1 MTLSL
6 LSNSSD
12 RFPVVL
18 VSPRLRR
25 SNASL
30 ERLLDG
36 SWYAAAPTSSREA
49 LLMPQCR
56 LRSARRGCVEGALH
70 GLEDSPYPARIRK
83 APPTSQGA
91 QSPGRRIA
99 GGKGMCARRA
109 HHAPPARRCPSTIAR
124 FAMGFSGSNRRAGT
138 IADGT
143 ARVPPPGR
151 GPSADFPRA
160 VETGDADTSAWA
172 GIAAG
177 CADRPG
183 AHRDGPADGRD
194 GRVSG
199 DRRHPRQDRV
209 PSREG
214 RRQRIRRA
222 TRRAVG
228 TRADRSAERIR
239 HAPAVKTRS
248 AVSGPDGAF
257 SDGALQVVRI
267 VVSRLL
273 RPLRN
278 PCIGIGR
285 ALEPLDVADA
295 DVAVAGGP
303 RLRAFLMELA
313 AEVGARRR
321 RGRTLDGEE

>member
-56 LRSARRGCVEGALH
+56 LRSARRGCAEGALH
-70 GLEDSPYPARIRK
+70 GLEDSPYPARMRK

-91 QSPGRRIA
+91 QSPGRRIPP
-99 GGKGMCARRA
+99 A

-124 FAMGFSGSNRRAGT
+124 FAMGFRGSNRRAGT

-160 VETGDADTSAWA
+160 VETGDADTSAGA
-172 GIAAG
+172 EMSAG
-177 CADRPG
+177 CADR
-183 AHRDGPADGRD
+183 
-194 GRVSG
+194 
-199 DRRHPRQDRV
+199 
-209 PSREG
+209 
-214 RRQRIRRA
+214 
-222 TRRAVG
+222 
-228 TRADRSAERIR
+228 
-239 HAPAVKTRS
+239 
-248 AVSGPDGAF
+248 
-257 SDGALQVVRI
+257 
-267 VVSRLL
+267 
-273 RPLRN
+273 
-278 PCIGIGR
+278 R
-285 ALEPLDVADA
+285 ALTGTDPQT
-295 DVAVAGGP
+295 AG
-303 RLRAFLMELA
+303 
-313 AEVGARRR
+313 
-321 RGRTLDGEE
+321 TD

>member
-1 MTLSL
+1 VALA
-6 LSNSSD
+6 
-12 RFPVVL
+12 
-18 VSPRLRR
+18 SPPLRR

-56 LRSARRGCVEGALH
+56 LRAARRGCAEGALH
-70 GLEDSPYPARIRK
+70 GLEDSPYPARMRK

-91 QSPGRRIA
+91 RSPGRRIA

-160 VETGDADTSAWA
+160 VETGDADTSACA
-172 GIAAG
+172 EMSAG

-183 AHRDGPADGRD
+183 AHRDGPADGRN

-199 DRRHPRQDRV
+199 V
-209 PSREG
+209 A
-214 RRQRIRRA
+214 A
-222 TRRAVG
+222 TRGRIACRPAKGAGRGSDGLRAEL
-228 TRADRSAERIR
+228 S
-239 HAPAVKTRS
+239 APAPIARQNGYGTPRRS
-248 AVSGPDGAF
+248 
-257 SDGALQVVRI
+257 RH
-267 VVSRLL
+267 
-273 RPLRN
+273 
-278 PCIGIGR
+278 
-285 ALEPLDVADA
+285 
-295 DVAVAGGP
+295 GP
-303 RLRAFLMELA
+303 RCQGPMERSPMERSRSFGSSSRASC
-313 AEVGARRR
+313 
-321 RGRTLDGEE
+321 GRFATPASGSAGHSSRSTWQMPTSR

>member
-1 MTLSL
+1 M
-6 LSNSSD
+6 
-12 RFPVVL
+12 VL

-56 LRSARRGCVEGALH
+56 LRSARRGCTEGALH
-70 GLEDSPYPARIRK
+70 GLEDSSYPARMRK
-83 APPTSQGA
+83 APPTSQGG

-99 GGKGMCARRA
+99 GGKGIPEHVVDLILTAAGRLRRRRQPGVSFRHPVCARRA
-109 HHAPPARRCPSTIAR
+109 ASRAPCSALPIHHRPIRHGLQRKQPPCRHHRGRDRPRSPARPRPERRLPESGGDRRCR
-124 FAMGFSGSNRRAGT
+124 HVGGCRDVGRLRGS
-138 IADGT
+138 
-143 ARVPPPGR
+143 
-151 GPSADFPRA
+151 S
-160 VETGDADTSAWA
+160 
-172 GIAAG
+172 
-177 CADRPG
+177 G
-183 AHRDGPADGRD
+183 AHRDGPADGRN

-248 AVSGPDGAF
+248 AVSGPAGH
-257 SDGALQVVRI
+257 S
-267 VVSRLL
+267 SRSTWQMPTS
-273 RPLRN
+273 R
-278 PCIGIGR
+278 
-285 ALEPLDVADA
+285 
-295 DVAVAGGP
+295 
-303 RLRAFLMELA
+303 
-313 AEVGARRR
+313 
-321 RGRTLDGEE
+321 

>member
-1 MTLSL
+1 
-6 LSNSSD
+6 
-12 RFPVVL
+12 
-18 VSPRLRR
+18 LRR

-70 GLEDSPYPARIRK
+70 GLEDSPYPARMRK

-160 VETGDADTSAWA
+160 VETGDADTSAGA
-172 GIAAG
+172 EMSAG
-177 CADRPG
+177 CADR
-183 AHRDGPADGRD
+183 
-194 GRVSG
+194 
-199 DRRHPRQDRV
+199 
-209 PSREG
+209 
-214 RRQRIRRA
+214 
-222 TRRAVG
+222 
-228 TRADRSAERIR
+228 
-239 HAPAVKTRS
+239 
-248 AVSGPDGAF
+248 
-257 SDGALQVVRI
+257 
-267 VVSRLL
+267 
-273 RPLRN
+273 
-278 PCIGIGR
+278 R
-285 ALEPLDVADA
+285 ALTGTDPQT
-295 DVAVAGGP
+295 AG
-303 RLRAFLMELA
+303 
-313 AEVGARRR
+313 
-321 RGRTLDGEE
+321 TDG